1 MGKSKLADMVKYNS
15 WTEANIQRYRRIS
28 NSKSLIGIIVYPK
41 IISIKSKKR
50 MISFHKFSVLD
61 CQKWFYLW
69 GEVVLSVQHQL
80 LVCIL
85 NCPGISFAFSSA
97 ISCLQKDQ
105 SCRRRCPQ
113 TTWWKCQKNVQSL
126 VKEHKAQ
133 ELCTWFTKWS
143 NFSHFTDISL
153 RHIFSKFRF

>member
-1 MGKSKLADMVKYNS
+1 MVKYNS

-50 MISFHKFSVLD
+50 IISFHKLSVLD

-69 GEVVLSVQHQL
+69 GEVVLLVQHQL

-97 ISCLQKDQ
+97 ISCLQKDR

-113 TTWWKCQKNVQSL
+113 TTWWKCQKMFRVWLKSTRLRNYALGSQND
-126 VKEHKAQ
+126 Q
-133 ELCTWFTKWS
+133 FY
-143 NFSHFTDISL
+143 SHFTDISL